1 MWNKASC
8 DWNRMSWAKKTSKHV
23 PAYPCIKQNRD
34 ENSGWNKAEGH
45 GPQFFHVVLNLLG
58 QFPLGCHAYFV
69 DKKHTISDAIIGFGR
84 TPDSFRLALVQCES
98 WFLSHTPYAWKKT
111 HALSP
116 MDSSGLNQQNAHM
129 LRMKH
134 SPLHL
139 SLRSNFDAFVL
150 SPPTR
155 MKATCK
161 WGSTMHILIDVKRP
175 A

>member
-8 DWNRMSWAKKTSKHV
+8 DWNRVSWAKKTSKHV

-45 GPQFFHVVLNLLG
+45 GPQFFHVVLNLLW
-58 QFPLGCHAYFV
+58 QFPFGVPCLLRWQEAYQRCYHWVWPDAWFIPACAGAV
-69 DKKHTISDAIIGFGR
+69 WKLISHSYAIRMKK
-84 TPDSFRLALVQCES
+84 
-98 WFLSHTPYAWKKT
+98 K